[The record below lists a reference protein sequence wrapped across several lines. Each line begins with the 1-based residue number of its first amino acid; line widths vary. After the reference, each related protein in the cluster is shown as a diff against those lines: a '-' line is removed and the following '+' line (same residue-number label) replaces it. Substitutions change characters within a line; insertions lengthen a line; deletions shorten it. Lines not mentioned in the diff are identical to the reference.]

1 MKLIS
6 MTDFVFSQNT
16 QNTSA
21 RRLSEII
28 GYATFLKRPLTIGM
42 FVPCDD
48 DGNVLELY
56 TKTESEQSAD
66 AINRCRFISKEESK
80 WNKAQSKVVFEGF
93 ATSEAG
99 GAICDKSGIFNIF
112 WLIDN
117 NWKLSKGIK
126 TIEDLVSYNLDL
138 TGSF

>member
-6 MTDFVFSQNT
+6 MTDFVLQRNLRTAIDIFRSM
-16 QNTSA
+16 S
-21 RRLSEII
+21 SCSK
-28 GYATFLKRPLTIGM
+28 YANFLKQPLTLGM
-42 FVPCDD
+42 FIPCDD
-48 DGNVLELY
+48 DSNILEEPLLNCNKKCPFKGDY
-56 TKTESEQSAD
+56 SKCCKFELF
-66 AINRCRFISKEESK
+66 NR
-80 WNKAQSKVVFEGF
+80 AQSKVIFEGF
-93 ATSEAG
+93 AISEAG